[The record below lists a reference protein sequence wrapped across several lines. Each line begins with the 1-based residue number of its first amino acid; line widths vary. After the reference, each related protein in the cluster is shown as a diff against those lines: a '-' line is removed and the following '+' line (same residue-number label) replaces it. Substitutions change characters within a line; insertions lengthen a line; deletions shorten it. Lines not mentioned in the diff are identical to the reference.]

1 MHTCVH
7 LYILI
12 LMPFFTTIHIIAT
25 YFFKDLFNDHL
36 EIELNFIVHILYTC
50 TQMQAL

>member
-1 MHTCVH
+1 MDMCVH
-7 LYILI
+7 LYKLI
-12 LMPFFTTIHIIAT
+12 LMPFFATKHISAI

-36 EIELNFIVHILYTC
+36 EIELNFIVYILYTC